1 MNILIRSSSLLFP
14 DFDIWKNIHRNAK
27 FVFAEYSDFHSN
39 KYYKKKVDNEIL
51 VIFLRDI
58 IENTDVTSYQ
68 KIKDRK
74 INKLIPLIENKLKKN
89 KEINFIICVSNYE
102 NSNIVNNAKLENNSN
117 KLKNFFLQKIYNL
130 SKKYSNLYIVDMD
143 TIFSEEGYKNCFDN
157 RNYYSFRCRLS
168 VFGQEILIKNLSKI
182 FERIYN
188 SNKKVLLLD
197 CDNTLWG
204 GVIAEDGIENLQ
216 IGQDGVGL
224 AYQDFQKAIKKLQ
237 AKGIILVLVS
247 KNNERDVKNVL
258 ENHKSMIIKNK
269 DISAYKVNWSE
280 KSKNIKK
287 ISEELFLGLDSFVF
301 WDDNPIEREK
311 VKLKLKDVDVIEPDK
326 DIANWPTQL
335 IEYNGFSKFSSS
347 KEDLKKTAQYKM
359 RSKFLNRKEDFKDE
373 IDYLKKINI
382 KPDIIKLNTGNINRA
397 EQMCLKTNQFN
408 FTTKRYKINDLK
420 YLNKN
425 SIVFL
430 VNLKD
435 DYGEHGIISLIIIK
449 IIKKTL
455 LVDTFLMSC
464 RIMGR
469 YLENWILNSIK
480 KIALSKKC
488 TNVFFEFTETQ
499 KNQIAKTF
507 IKENDFKNV
516 KLNESLKIRNIFNIS
531 KKSKIYEYDLKKKIN
546 FLKIYE

>member
-1 MNILIRSSSLLFP
+1 
-14 DFDIWKNIHRNAK
+14 
-27 FVFAEYSDFHSN
+27 
-39 KYYKKKVDNEIL
+39 
-51 VIFLRDI
+51 
-58 IENTDVTSYQ
+58 
-68 KIKDRK
+68 
-74 INKLIPLIENKLKKN
+74 
-89 KEINFIICVSNYE
+89 
-102 NSNIVNNAKLENNSN
+102 
-117 KLKNFFLQKIYNL
+117 
-130 SKKYSNLYIVDMD
+130 
-143 TIFSEEGYKNCFDN
+143 
-157 RNYYSFRCRLS
+157 
-168 VFGQEILIKNLSKI
+168 
-182 FERIYN
+182 
-188 SNKKVLLLD
+188 
-197 CDNTLWG
+197 
-204 GVIAEDGIENLQ
+204 
-216 IGQDGVGL
+216 
-224 AYQDFQKAIKKLQ
+224 
-237 AKGIILVLVS
+237 
-247 KNNERDVKNVL
+247 
-258 ENHKSMIIKNK
+258 MIIKNK

-382 KPDIIKLNTGNINRA
+382 KPDIIKLNTENINRA